1 MKALVLF
8 YSKTGNTKE
17 IAVNI
22 SEVLNCDIEEIFD
35 VKPRGFIRSGF
46 ESFFKIMP
54 KIKQTEID
62 PKNYDMVIIGTP
74 VWAGNIA
81 SPVRT
86 YLFQNNEKLGKVAF
100 FCTMK
105 MDNSDKVFLEMERVC
120 ESNPAAC
127 LSLTEQEIKQEKH
140 IKKLKEFITKI
151 KKKVS

>member
-1 MKALVLF
+1 MKALVVF

-35 VKPRGFIRSGF
+35 AKPKGFFKSAF
-46 ESFFKIMP
+46 ESLFKIMP
-54 KIKQTEID
+54 KIKQTEIN

-74 VWAGNIA
+74 VWAGNMA

-86 YLFQNNEKLGKVAF
+86 YLFQNNEKINNAAF

-105 MDNSDKVFLEMERVC
+105 GNDDKKVFLEMERVC
-120 ESNPAAC
+120 ESNPTAC

-140 IKKLKEFITKI
+140 IKKVKKFINKI
-151 KKKVS
+151 NKKS